1 MKQIFHIFSIFSLIL
16 LLGSCQ
22 KEEQLRISFTGDVL
36 LDRGVRK
43 EIERKGIDFLFED
56 VAPIFHA
63 SDAVVINLECPITDT
78 ISPIHKKYIFRA
90 DSEWTSALSKNGVT
104 HAALANNHSMD
115 QGRRGLESTYYH
127 LINSGITPLGYGEN
141 QTSACQPTLFSKKGI
156 EVALFNSVLLPLE
169 NWVYLEDKPGVCQA
183 TIEDLCSEIRQLKI
197 KNSACYVL
205 VVLHWGVEYQQE
217 PTLQQRREARQLID
231 AGADGIIGHH
241 PHVIQK
247 EEIYKN
253 KPIFYSLGNFIFD
266 QSTPSTTKSVIVELV
281 FGKKDFTYIK
291 KEVKIEACK
300 PIIKD

>member
-1 MKQIFHIFSIFSLIL
+1 M
-16 LLGSCQ
+16 GSCQ

-56 VAPIFHA
+56 VAPIFHT

-127 LINSGITPLGYGEN
+127 LINSGITPLGYGKN
-141 QTSACQPTLFSKKGI
+141 QTSACQPTLFSKNGI

-183 TIEDLCSEIRQLKI
+183 TIEDLCSEIRQLKK

-300 PIIKD
+300 PIVSVFVKQ